1 MKKKV
6 LQTLE
11 YTKIIAQLEG
21 FASSSLAIE
30 QCKHLLPRTS
40 LEEVKFAQMETD
52 EAVTVYRL
60 KGHVPLGGIF
70 DVRAHVKRA
79 IIGGILSPI
88 EIMEIGSILRVSRTL
103 TKFFDGMMDANVELP
118 ILLGYR
124 TSLDFISDLEK
135 LISMAVDENGE
146 ILDSASENL
155 RQIRHR
161 MRSEESRI
169 REKLESIVRSNN
181 AQKMLSDAIVTIR
194 NERFVIPVKAEYRN
208 HYGGIVHDQSA
219 SGQTLFIEPQSIL
232 QMNNHLQDLKVKEQ
246 VEIEKI
252 LYQLTEKVA
261 EHSDA
266 LLTDSDVL
274 GAIDFACAKA
284 KYSRSIKGSMPVM
297 NDKGIIKLKKVRH
310 PLIPRE
316 SVVANDISIGDGY
329 TTVVITG
336 PNTGGKTVV
345 LKTVGICT
353 LMAMAGLQI
362 PALDGSHISVFQNV
376 FADIGDEQ
384 SIEQNLSTFSSHMTN
399 IVEILKELDHESLVL
414 FDELGAGTDPGEG
427 AALAIS
433 ILDETKNRGAKV
445 IATTHYPEL
454 KAYGY
459 NRENVMNASMEFD
472 VETLS
477 PTFKLLLGIPGKS
490 NAFEISKKLGLNER
504 VINNARKMIGADTHA
519 VENMIF
525 ALEKARD
532 QAEKDR
538 AEAAEF
544 LQSAEITK
552 SELQKEQIAY
562 LEKKEILLDKA
573 ELEATKIVDKARHE
587 ADGIIRELRNLRL
600 NKKADVKE
608 SALIDAKKQ
617 LESAKPKREGK
628 SQLPKKKKMQFF
640 VGDEV
645 RVLSFNQRGFILDK
659 AGNDEWMVQLGIMK
673 MKVPET
679 DLEKITETKKTITIR
694 NTTVRTADRT
704 TSFRIDLHGERYE
717 EAMFK
722 LEKFIDDALL
732 ENYPSVEII
741 HGHGTGALRQGVQEF
756 LKRHRAIK
764 NYRFGAYNEGGM
776 GITIA
781 EFK

>member
-1 MKKKV
+1 MKQKV

-21 FASSSLAIE
+21 FASSSLAIDR
-30 QCKHLLPRTS
+30 CRHLIPMS
-40 LEEVKFAQMETD
+40 SFDEVQFAQKETD

-70 DVRAHVKRA
+70 DIRAHVKRA
-79 IIGGILSPI
+79 TIGGILSPI
-88 EIMEIGSILRVSRTL
+88 EIMEIGSVLRVSRTL
-103 TKFFDGMMDANVELP
+103 IKFFDGMMDANVELP
-118 ILLGYR
+118 ILFGYR
-124 TSLDFISDLEK
+124 NSLDYITDLEK
-135 LISMAVDENGE
+135 MISMAVDESGE
-146 ILDSASENL
+146 VLDSASENL
-155 RQIRHR
+155 RQLRHR
-161 MRSEESRI
+161 IRSEETRI

-194 NERFVIPVKAEYRN
+194 NDRFVIPVKAEYRS

-232 QMNNHLQDLKVKEQ
+232 QMNNNLQDLKVKEQ

-261 EHSDA
+261 ENADT
-266 LLTDSDVL
+266 LLADNDTL
-274 GAIDFACAKA
+274 GAIDFACTKA
-284 KYSRSIKGSMPVM
+284 KYSRSIKGSMPVI

-329 TTVVITG
+329 STVVITG
-336 PNTGGKTVV
+336 PNTGGKTVI
-345 LKTVGICT
+345 LKTIGICT

-362 PALDGSHISVFQNV
+362 PALDGSHVSVFQNV

-399 IVEILKELDHESLVL
+399 IVEILQELDHQSLVL

-433 ILDETKNRGAKV
+433 ILDEAKTRGALV
-445 IATTHYPEL
+445 MATTHYPEL

-459 NRENVMNASMEFD
+459 NRENVLNASMEFD

-544 LQSAEITK
+544 LQSAEIIK
-552 SELQKEQIAY
+552 SDLQKEQIAY
-562 LEKKEILLDKA
+562 LDKKEDLIEKA
-573 ELEATKIVDKARHE
+573 ELEATKIVNKAKQE
-587 ADGIIRELRNLRL
+587 ADGIIRELRNMRL
-600 NKKADVKE
+600 NRKVDVKE
-608 SALIDAKKQ
+608 SELVDVKKQ
-617 LESAKPKREGK
+617 LESAKPKRESK
-628 SQLPKKKKMQFF
+628 TQLPKKKKVQYF

-645 RVLSFNQRGFILDK
+645 RVLSFNQRGSILDK
-659 AGNDEWMVQLGIMK
+659 AGEGEWMVQLGIMK
-673 MKVPET
+673 MKVSES
-679 DLEKITETKKTITIR
+679 DLEKAEETKKPITIR
-694 NTTVRTADRT
+694 NTTVRTVNRT

-717 EAMFK
+717 EAMIK

-756 LKRHRAIK
+756 LKRHRSIK
-764 NYRFGAYNEGGM
+764 SFRFGAYNEGGM